1 MVQRVP
7 RKRGLLV
14 GALGAFAALWG
25 AVWVGYLEFRSNAGA
40 PARPME
46 AARPV
51 NAEFV
56 ATPRGVD
63 GLAQASDATSAAS
76 VSESSEGST
85 RSAPRTTQFE
95 DALWFRGRVEL
106 PPDAR
111 LEGGLTVVA
120 IEVGEP
126 DGPLIAQVARESN
139 RFPVEPDGTFRVAFR
154 ELGGGYPFAPGQ
166 ALGYLQ
172 LEARWM
178 ALNSSEPILVEHV
191 SKEIVLRPELRAVV
205 RGIVRPLPDDPPL
218 PAAALKGELRTSFK
232 RGGVGYDPRN
242 VEFVVGEPFECVC
255 LKPGQRITAR
265 IEVPAY
271 QPLVLELDPLA
282 PGELREVEFR
292 PEPGAW
298 IHGRVRNVRGA
309 PLEGVELDLW
319 REGVRLGSPLFT
331 QTDADGRFNIFA
343 APPGVETTVRVRSTG
358 FLPSEPLRVPALAV
372 RERSPELELVLDPG
386 AVLAGRVT
394 TKDGAPAAGAQVR
407 AKPLTGHAGR
417 PRAPARSTECDDD
430 GRFRLLTLTPVAHS
444 VSVEWRR
451 AMAPIAKGALE
462 STTPREDLELV
473 VEPTFELLGSVRDD
487 RGTPLKKFDVRAE
500 PQKRG
505 AGDARTLRADPE
517 PSTDGA
523 YRVEGLTEG
532 SWSLEVRVDGHEPPA
547 PRVLELPRDA
557 GVHDFLVVRHAQ
569 LSGLAVDVN
578 GAPIADVSVRTRP
591 KANAKPSRTSR
602 TTDAQGEFR
611 ELSAPAGVVSIQV
624 DAPWRLEQALEL
636 QLAPGEQRVLRLV
649 VVKR

>member
-14 GALGAFAALWG
+14 GALGLFAALWG

-40 PARPME
+40 PVGPMD
-46 AARPV
+46 AARPA

-85 RSAPRTTQFE
+85 RSAPPTTQFE

-106 PPDAR
+106 PPDAP
-111 LEGGLTVVA
+111 LEDGLTVIA
-120 IEVGEP
+120 IEGRGRASP

-154 ELGGGYPFAPGQ
+154 PGQ
-166 ALGYLQ
+166 GSAYVQ
-172 LEARWM
+172 LEARWL
-178 ALNSSEPILVEHV
+178 ALDYRRPVRLDEPD
-191 SKEIVLRPELRAVV
+191 KEIILRPELRAVV

-218 PAAALKGELRTSFK
+218 PAAALKGELRTSFT

-242 VEFVVGEPFECVC
+242 AEFVVGEPFECVC

-271 QPLVLELDPLA
+271 RPLVLELDPLA

-298 IHGRVRNVRGA
+298 IHGRVRDVRGA
-309 PLEGVELDLW
+309 PLAGVELDLW
-319 REGVRLGSPLFT
+319 GEGAGLESALFT
-331 QTDADGRFNIFA
+331 QTDAEGRFNFFA

-372 RERSPELELVLDPG
+372 RERSLELELVLDPG

-407 AKPLTGHAGR
+407 AEPLTGHAGR

-451 AMAPIAKGALE
+451 AKAPIAKGALE

-505 AGDARTLRADPE
+505 AGNARTLRADPE

-569 LSGLAVDVN
+569 LSGLAVDVD
-578 GAPIADVSVRTRP
+578 GAPIADVSVRTTP

-602 TTDAQGEFR
+602 KTDAQGEFR

>member
-1 MVQRVP
+1 MAQRSRP
-7 RKRGLLV
+7 QRGLLV
-14 GALGAFAALWG
+14 VALGAFAALVG
-25 AVWVGYLEFRSNAGA
+25 AVWVGYLEFRSDAATAAG
-40 PARPME
+40 PMD

-63 GLAQASDATSAAS
+63 GLAQASDTTSAAS
-76 VSESSEGST
+76 VAESSDGST
-85 RSAPRTTQFE
+85 RSAPPATQFE
-95 DALWFRGRVEL
+95 DVFWFRGRVEL

-111 LEGGLTVVA
+111 LDGGATVVA
-120 IEVGEP
+120 IEGR
-126 DGPLIAQVARESN
+126 DRASSGGALIHRVARESN
-139 RFPVEPDGTFRVAFR
+139 RFPVEPDGTFRIAFR
-154 ELGGGYPFAPGQ
+154 PGPDFA
-166 ALGYLQ
+166 YVQ
-172 LEARWM
+172 LEARWL
-178 ALNSSEPILVEHV
+178 ALNHREPVRLAERD
-191 SKEIVLRPELRAVV
+191 KEIVLRPELRAIV
-205 RGIVRPLPDDPPL
+205 RGVVRPLPDDPPL

-232 RGGVGYDPRN
+232 QGGANVDPRSA
-242 VEFVVGEPFECVC
+242 EFVVGEPFECSL

-271 QPLVLELDPLA
+271 QRLELELEPLA

-298 IHGRVRNVRGA
+298 IHGRVRDVRGA
-309 PLEGVELDLW
+309 PLAGVALDLW
-319 REGVRLGSPLFT
+319 REGAGLESALFT
-331 QTDADGRFNIFA
+331 QTDAEGRFNFFA
-343 APPGVETTVRVRSTG
+343 APPGLKTTVRVRSDG
-358 FLPSEPLRVPALAV
+358 FLPSEPLHIAPLAV
-372 RERSPELELVLDPG
+372 RERSAELELVLDPG

-394 TKDGAPAAGAQVR
+394 TSDGSPAAGAKVR
-407 AKPLTGHAGR
+407 AEPLAGHDGR
-417 PRAPARSTECDDD
+417 LRGAPRTTECDED

-451 AMAPIAKGALE
+451 ATEPIAKAALE
-462 STTPREDLELV
+462 STLPREDLEFV
-473 VEPTFELLGSVRDD
+473 VEPTFELLGSVRDE
-487 RGTPLKKFDVRAE
+487 RGAALRKFEVRAE

-505 AGDARTLRADPE
+505 PGRARSLRATPE
-517 PSTDGA
+517 PSADGA

-532 SWSLEVRVDGHEPPA
+532 SWSLELHVDGHEPPA

-578 GAPIADVSVRTRP
+578 GAPLAEVSVSTTPR
-591 KANAKPSRTSR
+591 ANAKTSRTSR
-602 TTDAQGEFR
+602 KTDAQGEFR

-624 DAPWRLEQALEL
+624 AAPWRLEQPLEL

-649 VVKR
+649 LVKR

>member
-1 MVQRVP
+1 MAQRARP
-7 RKRGLLV
+7 QRSLLV
-14 GALGAFAALWG
+14 GALGAFAALVG
-25 AVWVGYLEFRSNAGA
+25 AVWVGYLEFRSDDRAAAG
-40 PARPME
+40 PME

-76 VSESSEGST
+76 VVESSEGST
-85 RSAPRTTQFE
+85 RSAPPATQFE

-106 PPDAR
+106 PPGAR
-111 LEGGLTVVA
+111 LEGGLTVIA
-120 IEVGEP
+120 IEGSGRASP
-126 DGPLIAQVARESN
+126 DGALIRHVARESN
-139 RFPVEPDGTFRVAFR
+139 RFPVEPDGTFRIAFR
-154 ELGGGYPFAPGQ
+154 PG
-166 ALGYLQ
+166 ADIAYVQ
-172 LEARWM
+172 LEARWL
-178 ALNSSEPILVEHV
+178 ALNYREPVRLAERD
-191 SKEIVLRPELRAVV
+191 KEIVLRPELRAIV

-218 PAAALKGELRTSFK
+218 PAAALKGELRTSFQK
-232 RGGVGYDPRN
+232 GSADVDPRN
-242 VEFVVGEPFECVC
+242 AEFVVGQPFECVC
-255 LKPGQRITAR
+255 LKPGQRIKAR

-271 QPLVLELDPLA
+271 QRLELELDPLA

-298 IHGRVRNVRGA
+298 IHGRVRDVRGA
-309 PLEGVELDLW
+309 PLAGVELDLW
-319 REGVRLGSPLFT
+319 REGAGLESALFT
-331 QTDADGRFNIFA
+331 QTDAEGRFNFFA
-343 APPGVETTVRVRSTG
+343 APPGVETTLRVRSKE

-372 RERSPELELVLDPG
+372 RERSAELELVLDPG

-407 AKPLTGHAGR
+407 AEPLTGHAGR
-417 PRAPARSTECDDD
+417 ARAPARTTECDED

-451 AMAPIAKGALE
+451 ANEPIAKAALE
-462 STTPREDLELV
+462 STTPREDLEFV

-487 RGTPLKKFDVRAE
+487 RGAALKKFDVRAE

-505 AGDARTLRADPE
+505 AGRARTLRATPE
-517 PSTDGA
+517 PSADGA

-569 LSGLAVDVN
+569 LSGLAVDVD
-578 GAPIADVSVRTRP
+578 GAPLADVSVSTAP
-591 KANAKPSRTSR
+591 KANAKSSRTSR
-602 TTDAQGEFR
+602 ETDAQGEFR
-611 ELSAPAGVVSIQV
+611 ELSAPAGAVSIQV
-624 DAPWRLEQALEL
+624 DAPWRLEQPLEL

-649 VVKR
+649 LVKR